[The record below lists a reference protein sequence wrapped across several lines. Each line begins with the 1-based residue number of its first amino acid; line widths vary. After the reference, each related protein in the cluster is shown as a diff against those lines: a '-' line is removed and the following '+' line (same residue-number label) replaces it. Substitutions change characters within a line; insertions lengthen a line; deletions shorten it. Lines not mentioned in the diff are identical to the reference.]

1 MAGSLR
7 REMSGLDS
15 RPPRAPFSGRARL
28 GYTRGFHLTSPCN
41 ATESLSPV
49 PHVSPIK
56 QSETSRELI
65 RGTINLRP
73 KHRGSVVTIGAFDG
87 VHLGHQAIMRQVVSK
102 AEALNLPSVAIIFEP
117 LPREYFQQGV
127 ARIQPFRDKVQA
139 LFEQGIQ
146 RVLCLRFDKGLR
158 TISPRD
164 FIHRILVEGLGT
176 RYLVVGDDF
185 RFGNK
190 RAGDPV
196 LLKSEAA
203 IHGFEVAGAA
213 TVEVDGERVSSSR
226 IRAALAAGDFPE
238 AERLLGRPFTVSGRV
253 RPGKQLG
260 RELGVRTANIDMRRQ
275 QSPITG
281 IFAVTVDAAEFES
294 HPAVANIGYRPT
306 VNEVAEPLLE
316 VHLLDYSG
324 CLYGKRISVE
334 PKSKLREEK
343 RFDSLDALKRQM
355 EDDIQQARSYFK
367 M

>member
-1 MAGSLR
+1 
-7 REMSGLDS
+7 MS
-15 RPPRAPFSGRARL
+15 P
-28 GYTRGFHLTSPCN
+28 T
-41 ATESLSPV
+41 
-49 PHVSPIK
+49 K

-73 KHRGSVVTIGAFDG
+73 EHRGSVVTIGAFDG

-102 AEALNLPSVAIIFEP
+102 AAELNLPSVAIIFEP

-146 RVLCLRFDKGLR
+146 RVLCLRFDKGLS

-190 RAGDPV
+190 RAGDSA
-196 LLKSEAA
+196 LLKAEAA
-203 IHGFEVAGAA
+203 IHGFEMARAA

-226 IRAALAAGDFPE
+226 IRAALAAGDFDE
-238 AERLLGRPFTVSGRV
+238 AERLLGRPFAISGRV

-260 RELGVRTANIDMRRQ
+260 RELGVRTANVNMRRKH
-275 QSPITG
+275 SPITG
-281 IFAVTVDAAEFES
+281 VFAVTVCAEEFQL
-294 HPAVANIGYRPT
+294 HPGVANIGYRPT
-306 VNEVAEPLLE
+306 VNEVVEPLLE
-316 VHLLDYSG
+316 VHLLDFSD

-334 PKSKLREEK
+334 PKSKLREEE
-343 RFDSLDALKRQM
+343 RFGSLEALKRQM
-355 EDDIQQARSYFK
+355 ENDIQQARDFFGI
-367 M
+367 